1 MSIAYSLILLLA
13 QNGAEVDASEF
24 RGDVPECAEP
34 MTQQAMNYCANLE
47 WQEAD
52 EALNAQ
58 WRETADEM
66 RRLDAAVMPDDGRP
80 GYFGQLLRAQRAWL
94 VYRDHHCAS
103 VGYHARGGSLEPLL
117 VASCKT
123 GLTRTRTEQ
132 LRALAEYP
140 N

>member
-1 MSIAYSLILLLA
+1 MSIAYSLILLIA
-13 QNGAEVDASEF
+13 QNGAGVDAAEF

-34 MTQQAMNYCANLE
+34 MTQQAMNYCASLE

-52 EALNAQ
+52 ESLSAQ
-58 WRETADEM
+58 WRVTAAEM
-66 RRLDAAVMPDDGRP
+66 RRLDAEVMPDDERP
-80 GYFGQLLRAQRAWL
+80 GYFGQLLRGQRAWL

-117 VASCKT
+117 VATCKT
-123 GLTRTRTEQ
+123 ELTPTRTAQ
-132 LRALAEYP
+132 LRGLAEYP